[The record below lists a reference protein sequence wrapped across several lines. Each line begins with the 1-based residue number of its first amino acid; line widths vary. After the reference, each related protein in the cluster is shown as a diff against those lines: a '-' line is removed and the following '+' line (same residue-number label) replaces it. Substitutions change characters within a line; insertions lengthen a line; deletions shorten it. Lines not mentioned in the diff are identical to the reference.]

1 MLRTGNYESVN
12 GKWQRKSLKNG
23 FFLVCVASGP
33 TELLQAYSL
42 GSQAQLNAGLAAWDV
57 SLYAWKIITA
67 MDFLKDGLMM
77 G

>member
-1 MLRTGNYESVN
+1 MAEEELEMGF
-12 GKWQRKSLKNG
+12 SLS
-23 FFLVCVASGP
+23 AWR
-33 TELLQAYSL
+33 LLQHSCSKLHSL
-42 GSQAQLNAGLAAWDV
+42 GLQAQLNAALAAWDV